1 MFKKLNKGFEN
12 RKSSFKKQLWMAW
25 IFFPFTILALAFDS
39 VYFLENYFDG
49 RIITNVLVLIYY
61 LLFFRFADGDLRKL
75 FFIMIF
81 LSYLGEII
89 FCKWFEMYAY
99 RANDIP
105 FYIPFGH
112 AIVYGSGYVFSKTQ
126 WAIQHTKS
134 LQKFFIIGFVF
145 LFLGLYFFLNDLF
158 SLFLGALFFIIVR
171 RKRGQNLYFFIAICV
186 IYIELLGTYF
196 QCWTWIP
203 LIWNTF
209 PTVNPPLGAVFIYA
223 GGDVLLAKIANIW
236 SRKKNKQLNL
246 E

>member
-1 MFKKLNKGFEN
+1 MFKRLNRVFEN
-12 RKSSFKKQLWMAW
+12 NKSSFEKQLWMAS
-25 IFFPFTILALAFDS
+25 IFFPFTILALAIDS

-61 LLFFRFADGDLRKL
+61 LIFFRFADEELRKL

-134 LQKFFIIGFVF
+134 LQKFFVMSFIA
-145 LFLGLYFFLNDLF
+145 LFLGVYFWLNDLF
-158 SLFLGALFFIIVR
+158 SLLLGLLFFIIII
-171 RKRGQNLYFFIAICV
+171 RKWGQNLYFFIALCV
-186 IYIELLGTYF
+186 IYIEIVGTYLG
-196 QCWTWIP
+196 CWKWVS
-203 LIWNTF
+203 LIWEL
-209 PTVNPPLGAVFIYA
+209 PTINPPVGAVFIYA
-223 GGDVLLAKIANIW
+223 GGDVLLAKIASIW
-236 SRKKNKQLNL
+236 SRNTNKQLNL

>member
-12 RKSSFKKQLWMAW
+12 KKSSFKKQLWMAW
-25 IFFPFTILALAFDS
+25 IFFPFTILALAIDS

-49 RIITNVLVLIYY
+49 RIITNFLVLIYY
-61 LLFFRFADGDLRKL
+61 LLFFRFADGELRKL

-99 RANDIP
+99 RTNDIP

-112 AIVYGSGYVFSKTQ
+112 AIVYGSGYVFSKTN

-134 LQKFFIIGFVF
+134 LQKFFVMSFIA
-145 LFLGLYFFLNDLF
+145 LFLGVYFWLNDLF
-158 SLFLGALFFIIVR
+158 SLLLGVLFFIIII
-171 RKRGQNLYFFIAICV
+171 RKWGQNVYFFIALCA
-186 IYIELLGTYF
+186 IYVELLGTYLG
-196 QCWTWIP
+196 CWAYILEIVHLIP
-203 LIWNTF
+203 SA
-209 PTVNPPLGAVFIYA
+209 NPPVGAVFIYA
-223 GGDVLLAKIANIW
+223 GGDVLLVKIANIW